1 MHAHL
6 SHDRNPGATMNTE
19 STIRPQGKPSLRYA
33 LVTPAR
39 NEAENIERLIQS
51 VVAQTVSPVKW
62 VIVSDGSTDGTDDIV
77 RKHAAQYGWIELE
90 RRPERQAERHFAAKV
105 DAFNAGYARLKG
117 VDYDLVGSM
126 DADISFDADFFA
138 FLLGKFAED
147 PKLGLG
153 GAPFK
158 EDGLE
163 YDFRFSSVEHVSGAL
178 QLFRRECFEQIGGYV
193 PIKGGGIDVVA
204 VWSARARG
212 WQTRTYTEKF
222 YRHHRKMGTAKD
234 SLWRVKFKDGRKDY
248 ALGVH
253 PLWEVFR
260 TAYQMT
266 KRPFLVGGMAL
277 GFGYV
282 LSMVTRPERPIPDE
296 LMRFRRADQMAR
308 LKVLLRKCV
317 GLKAPRQQVMTGAG
331 VSRCA

>member
-1 MHAHL
+1 M
-6 SHDRNPGATMNTE
+6 GATMNTE
-19 STIRPQGKPSLRYA
+19 STIRPQGKSSLRYA

-39 NEAENIERLIQS
+39 DEAENIERLIRS
-51 VVAQTVSPVKW
+51 MVAQTVQPVKW

-77 RKHAAQYGWIELE
+77 KKHAAQHGWIALE
-90 RRPERQAERHFAAKV
+90 RRPERAERHFAAKV
-105 DAFNAGYARLKG
+105 EAFNAGYARLKG

-126 DADISFDADFFA
+126 DADISFDAGFFA

-163 YDFRFSSVEHVSGAL
+163 YDFRFSSAEHVSGAL

-212 WQTRTYTEKF
+212 WQTRTHTEKF

-234 SLWRVKFKDGRKDY
+234 SLWRVKFKDGNKDY

-253 PLWEVFR
+253 PLWEMFR
-260 TAYQMT
+260 ACFQMT
-266 KRPFLVGGMAL
+266 KPLLLVGGCLL
-277 GFGYV
+277 GLGYFWSV
-282 LSMVTRPERPIPDE
+282 VRRKNRTMPPE
-296 LMRFRRADQMAR
+296 LVRFRQADQMAR
-308 LKVLLRKCV
+308 LKALLRKCA
-317 GLKAPRQQVMTGAG
+317 GLKAPRRQPAIEEGTG
-331 VSRCA
+331 RCA